1 VTNPGPGDPAQPAQE
16 AQEAQPAHEA
26 QPAQAATAHAWA
38 GGERLWDTYFAV
50 VLAGTLALVQVTSP
64 AHGSGRLIASAAV
77 AAMVPWYLLAGRR
90 AVYAEDP
97 PAWLGPVY
105 LTGLVPLLAV
115 AEVSGGNVTFIL
127 LALGPQCFM
136 AVSQRRAIAAAVV
149 LNLVPLAVTLARG
162 QNGTGI
168 AAAIAVAVL
177 GTAFCVV
184 FGSWVIKIINQSS
197 GRADLIAQLEQTRAE
212 LAEANREAG
221 RLAERARLAAEIHDT
236 IAQGFTSIVM
246 LVQAAEAVLGR
257 DEERT
262 RAQLDLIGTTA
273 RENLAEARALVAGL
287 GPAPLARASL
297 AGALARQ
304 ADRAGAESGLT
315 ATFAVRGTPRPLAVR
330 AEVVLLRIG
339 QEALANVRK
348 HAAAGTA
355 TVELYYREDG
365 VRLEV
370 SDDGAGFDQAAASDG
385 FGLRGMRAR
394 LAEIGGA
401 LTVRTAPG
409 RGTTITAEVP

>member
-1 VTNPGPGDPAQPAQE
+1 MTEPA
-16 AQEAQPAHEA
+16 
-26 QPAQAATAHAWA
+26 AHAWTGA
-38 GGERLWDTYFAV
+38 ERFWDAYFAV
-50 VLAGTLALVQVTSP
+50 IGAGTLALIQVTSTAQGP
-64 AHGSGRLIASAAV
+64 GRLIASAAV

-90 AVYAEDP
+90 AVYAESP

-105 LTGLVPLLAV
+105 LAGLIPLIAV
-115 AEVSGGNVTFIL
+115 AEFNGGNVTFIL

-136 AVSQRRAIAAAVV
+136 AVSHGRAIAAAVA
-149 LNLVPLAVTLARG
+149 LNLVPLVVTLTRG
-162 QNGTGI
+162 PNGAGL
-168 AAAIAVAVL
+168 AAAVAVAVL

-184 FGSWVIKIINQSS
+184 FGSWVVRIIRQSS
-197 GRADLIAQLEQTRAE
+197 ERAELIAQLERTRAE
-212 LAEANREAG
+212 LAEVNHEAG
-221 RLAERARLAAEIHDT
+221 MLAERARLATEIHDT

-246 LVQAAEAVLGR
+246 LVQAAEAVLGQ
-257 DEERT
+257 DEDRT
-262 RAQLDLIGTTA
+262 RAQLGLIGATA

-297 AGALARQ
+297 PDALARQ
-304 ADRAGAESGLT
+304 ADRAGEEFGLT
-315 ATFAVRGTPRPLAVR
+315 TGFAVRGTPRPLDTR
-330 AEVVLLRIG
+330 AEVVLLRIC

-348 HAAAGTA
+348 HAAASAA
-355 TVELYYREDG
+355 TVELGYREHG

-370 SDDGAGFDQAAASDG
+370 GDDGAGFDPAAVSEG

-394 LAEIGGA
+394 LAEIGGE

>member
-1 VTNPGPGDPAQPAQE
+1 
-16 AQEAQPAHEA
+16 
-26 QPAQAATAHAWA
+26 
-38 GGERLWDTYFAV
+38 
-50 VLAGTLALVQVTSP
+50 
-64 AHGSGRLIASAAV
+64 
-77 AAMVPWYLLAGRR
+77 
-90 AVYAEDP
+90 
-97 PAWLGPVY
+97 
-105 LTGLVPLLAV
+105 
-115 AEVSGGNVTFIL
+115 
-127 LALGPQCFM
+127 
-136 AVSQRRAIAAAVV
+136 
-149 LNLVPLAVTLARG
+149 
-162 QNGTGI
+162 
-168 AAAIAVAVL
+168 
-177 GTAFCVV
+177 
-184 FGSWVIKIINQSS
+184 
-197 GRADLIAQLEQTRAE
+197 
-212 LAEANREAG
+212 
-221 RLAERARLAAEIHDT
+221 
-236 IAQGFTSIVM
+236 
-246 LVQAAEAVLGR
+246 
-257 DEERT
+257 
-262 RAQLDLIGTTA
+262 
-273 RENLAEARALVAGL
+273 